1 MIAHHRIALA
11 ALLICA
17 GYVSPAAA
25 RGSVPPS
32 DPPWNPEQISQL
44 PEEIRKALIRL
55 CGEPAVAAH

>member
-25 RGSVPPS
+25 CGNIPPS
-32 DPPWNPEQISQL
+32 DPPGTPNKISQL
-44 PEEIRKALIRL
+44 PEEIGKALIRL
-55 CGEPAVAAH
+55 CGEPTVAAH